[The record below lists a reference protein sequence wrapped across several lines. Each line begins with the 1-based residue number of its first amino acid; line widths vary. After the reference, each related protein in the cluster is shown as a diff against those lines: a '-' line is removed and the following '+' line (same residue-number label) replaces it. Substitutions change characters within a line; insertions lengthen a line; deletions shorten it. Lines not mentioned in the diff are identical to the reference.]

1 MNTHI
6 EERSNSRCHLLRLL
20 RGYIRRDNQQRP
32 HGSLTLAA
40 PEPAARELDSPEI
53 NPRVVR
59 RRDVLGGLMQEYH
72 EVAT

>member
-53 NPRVVR
+53 NP
-59 RRDVLGGLMQEYH
+59 
-72 EVAT
+72 